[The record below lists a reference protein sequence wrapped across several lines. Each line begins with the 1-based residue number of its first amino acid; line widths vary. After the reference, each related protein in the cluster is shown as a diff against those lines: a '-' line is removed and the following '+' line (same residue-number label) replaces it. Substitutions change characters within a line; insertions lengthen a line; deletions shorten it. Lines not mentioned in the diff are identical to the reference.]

1 MARSCSRLTIV
12 IPNKERSGESCE
24 IKEPLFSADYFYE
37 TQHKTSHFLKIHM
50 QRLFIKEMGLLSE
63 QVPVRDEAVAMT
75 TRKAELMQPMVLMV
89 PNGSRSRALFY

>member
-1 MARSCSRLTIV
+1 
-12 IPNKERSGESCE
+12 
-24 IKEPLFSADYFYE
+24 
-37 TQHKTSHFLKIHM
+37 M

-89 PNGSRSRALFY
+89 PNGSRPRALFY